1 MLGQWSANLC
11 GWVGG
16 SVQNVY
22 GLLND
27 LKQCIRHYRLCRGAS
42 RFAPRGPFHRVA
54 QIYLRDQWRD
64 LLRAPVCFVLS
75 VSFGGISARTPFRV
89 FLPKLPLRVTPCVL
103 YGFLPWNT
111 VFGVSGQTCVSESFS
126 TLRVEK
132 PKQHHLCGC
141 CVWRC
146 VVL

>member
-1 MLGQWSANLC
+1 MVLGQWSANLC
-11 GWVGG
+11 GWVGA
-16 SVQNVY
+16 SVQNVS

-75 VSFGGISARTPFRV
+75 DSFGGI
-89 FLPKLPLRVTPCVL
+89 

-111 VFGVSGQTCVSESFS
+111 VFGVSGQTCGSGGFS

-132 PKQHHLCGC
+132 TEQHHLCGC
-141 CVWRC
+141 CVRRC
-146 VVL
+146 IVLG